1 MNTKVT
7 NLYPFESITLPVT
20 VPANVF
26 SYDYV
31 LPKSVNLDDHN
42 FNIISRVFT
51 SIDTAGLTNITQT
64 EIVNV
69 NSVDVVINPGYYNR
83 NDLITLLN
91 VNIPISGAYSF
102 YAVNTFT
109 MTFQNDSQMA
119 LILGYVNTLSPSFT
133 ISPSTRASHVIN
145 ITKGLDVCNILCSLT
160 SQASSFGTNWLI
172 STPITVDLIGLVNSY
187 QIVCAKPIITNN
199 FNVITFSLY
208 DKAGQPIRYNTELTI
223 TLTLNFTEKC
233 C

>member
-1 MNTKVT
+1 MNTKVS

-20 VPANVF
+20 VPANVY

-51 SIDTAGLTNITQT
+51 SIDTAGLSNVT
-64 EIVNV
+64 ETEVVSV
-69 NSVDVVINPGYYNR
+69 NSIDITINPGYYNR
-83 NDLITLLN
+83 HDLTTLLN

-102 YAVNTFT
+102 YTVNTFT
-109 MTFQNDSQMA
+109 MSFVDNSQIA
-119 LILGYVNTLSPSFT
+119 LILGYVNKLSPGFA
-133 ISPSTRASHVIN
+133 ISPNTRASHVIN

-172 STPITVDLIGLVNSY
+172 STPITVELIGLVNSY
-187 QIVCAKPIITNN
+187 QIVCAKPIITTN

-208 DKAGQPIRYNTELTI
+208 DKAGIPVRYNTELTI